1 MRIRT
6 YQEISGDDS
15 LTFEE
20 KIDRIEDAVARRQG
34 EEAASVYRE
43 AVDRCIAWSEEPKRF
58 ELKQIA
64 DAWEATMPLIREA
77 WRSESYGLCNFRGF
91 GKFKSLLDRP
101 DPLGEEDE
109 RVICKAA
116 EIGVS
121 PAALVWLL
129 EEHAGKHQLESCEA
143 KLSELPIWKGRRNW
157 VRRICEHVESTG
169 NPDGSTNRRNRFEG
183 QVETAMA
190 RAREK
195 GRDFTFLEMA
205 GLLVSLNALHG
216 SSDWSDLLELIYGK

>member
-34 EEAASVYRE
+34 EEAASVYRG

-77 WRSESYGLCNFRGF
+77 RHSESYGLYSFRGF

-109 RVICKAA
+109 RVIRKAA

-121 PAALVWLL
+121 PSALVWLL
-129 EEHAGKHQLESCEA
+129 EEHAGKYQLESCEA

-157 VRRICEHVESTG
+157 VRRICEHVEFTG
-169 NPDGSTNRRNRFEG
+169 NPDGSINRRNRFEG

-190 RAREK
+190 RARER

-216 SSDWSDLLELIYGK
+216 SSDWSDLLKYIYGE